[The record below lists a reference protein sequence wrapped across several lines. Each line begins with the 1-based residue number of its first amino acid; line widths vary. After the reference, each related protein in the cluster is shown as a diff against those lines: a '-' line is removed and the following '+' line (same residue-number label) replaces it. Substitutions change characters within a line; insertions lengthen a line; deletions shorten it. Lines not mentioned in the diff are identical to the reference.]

1 MKKLIVLSSM
11 LFCFGVFAS
20 SAQTATVE
28 RKAGWSQ
35 PKKGAVIGG
44 LAGAAT
50 GAAVSRRGHKG
61 SGALIGG
68 AVGAGAGYAYGKHR
82 QKRHPRYTTKT
93 KVISSN

>member
-35 PKKGAVIGG
+35 PKKGVVIGG

-50 GAAVSRRGHKG
+50 DAAVSRPGHKG
-61 SGALIGG
+61 SGAVIGA
-68 AVGAGAGYAYGKHR
+68 AVGAGGGYEYGKHR
-82 QKRHPRYTTKT
+82 QKRHPRHTTKT